1 MFVYGDKMDIER
13 LVAHL
18 EAAIVRPRRR
28 TAGLE
33 PELVSV
39 PDAKTCTALYA
50 KLNRLS
56 SFGVTAFAHKQDAAD
71 LARVTGTS
79 MGKAKDMAATS
90 EVLATSRPL
99 DSALRKGE
107 VSLDQATEIARAEE
121 ASPGPPR
128 TS

>member
-1 MFVYGDKMDIER
+1 MVTRWTSRGWWPIWKTPS
-13 LVAHL
+13 L
-18 EAAIVRPRRR
+18 RPRRR
-28 TAGLE
+28 TRVLE

-39 PDAKTCTALYA
+39 PDAKTYTALYA
-50 KLNRLS
+50 KLSRLS

-121 ASPGPPR
+121 ASPGSAKR